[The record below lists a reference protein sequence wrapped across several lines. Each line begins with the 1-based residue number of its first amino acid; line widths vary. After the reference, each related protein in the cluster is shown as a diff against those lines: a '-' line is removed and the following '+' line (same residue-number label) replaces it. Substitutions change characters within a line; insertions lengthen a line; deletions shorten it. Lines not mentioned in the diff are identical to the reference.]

1 MMSLDA
7 GATWSDPLLLSDG
20 PTALQPAVALS
31 PSGTA
36 HFAWYDSL
44 DGNDE
49 MFYRR
54 LAASAP

>member
-1 MMSLDA
+1 MHSLDA
-7 GATWSDPLLLSDG
+7 GETWSSPLLLSEG
-20 PTALQPAVALS
+20 PAALHPAVALS

-54 LAASAP
+54 LVSGSP